1 MGPIRVL
8 IVDDSLVI
16 RQIVKDV
23 LCQDPAIQVVGAVA
37 NGEAGVQSAVQD
49 KPDVIILDVE
59 MPRMN
64 GLEALKL
71 IRAQNKTVKVIMFS
85 SLTSSGASVTIDSLA
100 YGASDYVTKPSSSGL
115 GETRNYISNVLI
127 SKIKTLHAGTD
138 RPRTPLMPNVPRGM
152 PMAPSAM
159 PPAAQRNRAKA
170 GKIDI
175 VVIGVSTGGPQA
187 LRQVIGDLPK
197 NLPVPVVIVQ
207 HMPEQF
213 TKLLA
218 DRLNQ
223 SCPIDVAEATP
234 GEILRAGTVRIARGG
249 IHLIVQG
256 AGTTTRLNFDDGPP
270 ENSCKPAVDPLFRSV
285 AKLYGPRALG
295 VVLTG
300 MGSDGAIGAVAMR
313 DAGAHIIAQDQQSC
327 VVWGMPR
334 SVVERHAADVVLPLD
349 KVAREIATRA
359 MVGRVATSAA

>member
-8 IVDDSLVI
+8 VVDDSLVI

-23 LCQDPAIQVVGAVA
+23 LAQDPGIQVIGAVA
-37 NGEAGVQSAVQD
+37 NGEAGVQATIND
-49 KPDVIILDVE
+49 KPDVVILDVE

-64 GLEALKL
+64 GVEALKL
-71 IRAQNKTVKVIMFS
+71 IRAKNKTVKVIMFS
-85 SLTSSGASVTIDSLA
+85 SLTSSGASVTIDALA
-100 YGASDYVTKPSSSGL
+100 YGASDYVTKPSSGGL
-115 GETRNYISNVLI
+115 GETRNYISSVLVA
-127 SKIKTLHAGTD
+127 KIKALHAGTD
-138 RPRTPLMPNVPRGM
+138 RPRSMLTQNAPPPMSLAQAPQRARPR
-152 PMAPSAM
+152 
-159 PPAAQRNRAKA
+159 A

-175 VVIGVSTGGPQA
+175 VAIGVSTGGPQA
-187 LRQVIGDLPK
+187 LREVIAGLPK

-223 SCPIDVAEATP
+223 ACPIDVAEATP

-249 IHLIVQG
+249 IHMVVQG

-295 VVLTG
+295 IVLTG
-300 MGSDGAIGAVAMR
+300 MGSDGALGAVVMR
-313 DAGAHIIAQDQQSC
+313 DAGAHIIAQDQASC

-334 SVVERHAADVVLPLD
+334 SVVERHAADVVLPLER
-349 KVAREIATRA
+349 VAREIATRA